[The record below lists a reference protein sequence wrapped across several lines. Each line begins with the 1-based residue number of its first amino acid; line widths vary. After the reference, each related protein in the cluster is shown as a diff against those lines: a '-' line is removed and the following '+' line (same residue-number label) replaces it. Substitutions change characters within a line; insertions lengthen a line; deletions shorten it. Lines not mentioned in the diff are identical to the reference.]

1 MKSTFLA
8 KLIRKYRR
16 LRVKKTPQVNLVWGF
31 FLYTLIGFLLLSI
44 PLFHKTDISVIDNL
58 FTSTSAVSTTGLT
71 TLSII
76 DSYTLVGQILI
87 LIMIQ
92 IGGIGYMTLTTY
104 VLLLTSNKITN
115 WHAKIMNAEFTTPR
129 TMKIKDFLKS
139 AFYFTVSME
148 IIGTIA
154 LYLCFKDEGMSGI
167 QAAWYSIF
175 HSISAFCT
183 AGFSL
188 LNNSF
193 IEFQN
198 DIYFNGVI
206 SFLSI
211 AGSLG
216 FIVVTDLW
224 YLISRKAKKLTYTTK
239 LIVLGFIGLLFFGTV
254 MIYFSEPSMQNGNE
268 DGLLIAF
275 FQAMSAMTTVGF
287 NTVSISQLSM
297 PILLLLTML
306 MYIGASPSG
315 TAGGLKITT
324 LFAMIAILKSRLFG
338 QETITFL
345 RRKIPFER
353 LYVATSTFILYTS
366 LIFLFTFLLT
376 YTEKFNLQDL
386 LFETASALGTVGLST
401 GITSSLST
409 LGKLLLILLMFI
421 GRVGVLTF
429 GFALL
434 KRKEEE
440 EKRHKKEDLA
450 V

>member
-1 MKSTFLA
+1 MKSSLFS
-8 KLIRKYRR
+8 R
-16 LRVKKTPQVNLVWGF
+16 LVKNYKKIRVKKSPQVNLVWGF
-31 FLYTLIGFLLLSI
+31 FVYTLIGFLIISI
-44 PLFHKTDISVIDNL
+44 PFLQKTDISVIDNL
-58 FTSTSAVSTTGLT
+58 FTASSAVSTTGLAT
-71 TLSII
+71 VNILE
-76 DSYTLVGQILI
+76 SYTLIGQIWI

-104 VLLLTSNKITN
+104 VLLLTSRKITN
-115 WHAKIMNAEFTTPR
+115 WHAKIMNAEFTTPKS
-129 TMKIKDFLKS
+129 MKIKDFLIS

-148 IIGTIA
+148 VIGSIV
-154 LYLCFKDEGMSGI
+154 LYFCFKAEGMDVLKAI
-167 QAAWYSIF
+167 WYSIF

-188 LNNSF
+188 TKDSF
-193 IEFQN
+193 IGFQGN
-198 DIYFNGVI
+198 YIFNGI
-206 SFLSI
+206 IAFLSI

-224 YLISRKAKKLTYTTK
+224 FLISRRTKKITYTSK
-239 LIVLGFIGLLFFGTV
+239 LILLGFLGLLFFGTI
-254 MIYFSEPSMQNGNE
+254 MIYFSESGMEIKNK

-287 NTVSISQLSM
+287 NTVPIGQLSM
-297 PILLLLTML
+297 PILLLITML

-324 LFAMIAILKSRLFG
+324 LFAMVAILKSRLFG
-338 QETITFL
+338 QETITLFW
-345 RRKIPFER
+345 RKIPFER
-353 LYVATSTFILYTS
+353 LYVATSIFILYTS

-401 GITSSLST
+401 GITSGLST
-409 LGKLLLILLMFI
+409 AGKLMMILLMFI

-429 GFALL
+429 GFAFL
-434 KRKEEE
+434 KRREDEEQ
-440 EKRHKKEDLA
+440 RHKKEDLA